1 MMLVL
6 ALGPFGPAHSRVMT
20 HVRRAG
26 ALTREELARRTG
38 LSGSTVA
45 RTVTSL
51 TELGLLHER
60 GDLQPAGAVG
70 RPSVPV
76 ALDEHRFATLGVHV
90 GRRVATVCLGD
101 LSGRV
106 IARSTIDPRGL
117 DAAGL
122 ARRAADGLTRLL
134 AVHSTRIALSA
145 GVVAPWG
152 DIAFDRDELVEAL
165 DERLGLEVESWELVP
180 AIAAAEYIARPQDLP
195 GSTLYVYARDT
206 IGFVMA
212 NERPWGMEIARVGRL
227 SHFPAGDHARCHCG
241 HVGCL
246 EALASD
252 YAVAHAAVAA
262 GAVDTPRV
270 ASVLEAAAAGSDAA
284 HVVLSDRAEVLGRV
298 TAVVRDMVNP
308 DRIVLCGQGFTAYP
322 PALDIV
328 RNSFGHHTRTAT
340 PIDISFTR
348 VSGEIQSVAA
358 GTVALR
364 RVYDDPVGAV
374 DSSGPADDEPHGE
387 PADSASC

>member
-51 TELGLLHER
+51 AELGLLRER
-60 GDLQPAGAVG
+60 PDLQPAGTVG
-70 RPSVPV
+70 RPSVPL
-76 ALDEHRFATLGVHV
+76 ALDEERFATLGVHV

-101 LSGRV
+101 LTGRV
-106 IARSTIDPRGL
+106 IARTTIDPVGL

-122 ARRAADGLTRLL
+122 ARQAAEGLTRLL
-134 AVHSTRIALSA
+134 AAHSSRIALSA

-152 DIAFDRDELVEAL
+152 DIPFDREELVEAL

-195 GSTLYVYARDT
+195 GSTLYLYARDT

-212 NERPWGMEIARVGRL
+212 NQRPWGMEIARVGRL
-227 SHFPAGDHARCHCG
+227 SHFPAGDHGRCHCG
-241 HVGCL
+241 HTGCL
-246 EALASD
+246 EVLASD

-270 ASVLEAAAAGSDAA
+270 ASVLEAAFGGSDAA
-284 HVVLSDRAEVLGRV
+284 HDVLADRAELLGTV

-328 RNSFGHHTRTAT
+328 RNTFGRHTRTAT

-348 VSGEIQSVAA
+348 VSGEIQAVAA

-374 DSSGPADDEPHGE
+374 DSTGPTDDEPAPEHARSE
-387 PADSASC
+387 SC